1 VSGDMSPARGSTVS
15 AMRVL
20 LALAALCFVL
30 TVLNVIQ
37 FSTQLPEEAGSGP
50 SVALAVLALCLCFGP
65 AIGVVLWVS
74 KVVPKDAELLD
85 PAEVVPTRAAR
96 RTGGIGLSV
105 LLAVVLVGGQAIARA
120 GGVAAT
126 VQSVV
131 LTLILAALTGVFAMV
146 AALNAFMIRRWGPD
160 A

>member
-1 VSGDMSPARGSTVS
+1 MSGDMSPSGGSTVS

-20 LALAALCFVL
+20 LALSGLCFAL

-50 SVALAVLALCLCFGP
+50 SVALAILALSLCFGP
-65 AIGVVLWVS
+65 AIGVILWVS

-85 PAEVVPTRAAR
+85 PAEVVPTRTAR
-96 RTGGIGLSV
+96 RTGGIGLAV
-105 LLAVVLVGGQAIARA
+105 LVAVVLVGGQAIARA

-146 AALNAFMIRRWGPD
+146 AALNAFMVRRWGPD